1 MKCPYCGYENSEGAA
16 ICDMCEMPLQQ
27 LTRKRQHAR
36 PEIPQTPK
44 ADRPAR
50 VHPLEEQ
57 FEIPSVGCPN
67 CGTPLCDCAPIVKTT
82 VKSSGGGYGL
92 FSGCCGTI
100 LLGPLGLL
108 CGLRKQSI
116 TSKNQTWWVCRKCG
130 KEFVEKEAAKEIADS
145 ALMSSAVTTG
155 VISIL
160 WQVVHALVGYS
171 SWVRN
176 IALLAIAGTWM
187 ILPEQ
192 IKGSTG
198 YSMQQL
204 MVHEERVE
212 FYKKCA
218 FYGVIAFFI
227 GAAIGR
233 KGMEFLLS

>member
-1 MKCPYCGYENSEGAA
+1 MKCPYCGYENDVGAVN
-16 ICDMCEMPLQQ
+16 CEMCEMPLLQ
-27 LTRKRQHAR
+27 LSRKQ
-36 PEIPQTPK
+36 PQTRQAVPQTSK
-44 ADRPAR
+44 AERPIR
-50 VHPLEEQ
+50 RHQPEDSFGL
-57 FEIPSVGCPN
+57 PSVGCPN
-67 CGTPLCDCAPIVKTT
+67 CGSPLSDCAPIVKTT

-108 CGLRKQSI
+108 CGLRKQTI
-116 TSKNQTWWVCRKCG
+116 TSTNQTWWVCRKCG
-130 KEFVEKEAAKEIADS
+130 KEFVEKEAAREIADS
-145 ALMSSAVTTG
+145 VLMSSVVMTG
-155 VISIL
+155 VIAII
-160 WQVVHALVGYS
+160 WQVVFALAGYS

-187 ILPEQ
+187 VLPERV
-192 IKGSTG
+192 KETTG
-198 YSMQQL
+198 YTMQQL

-227 GAAIGR
+227 GTTIGG

>member
-1 MKCPYCGYENSEGAA
+1 
-16 ICDMCEMPLQQ
+16 
-27 LTRKRQHAR
+27 
-36 PEIPQTPK
+36 
-44 ADRPAR
+44 
-50 VHPLEEQ
+50 
-57 FEIPSVGCPN
+57 
-67 CGTPLCDCAPIVKTT
+67 
-82 VKSSGGGYGL
+82 
-92 FSGCCGTI
+92 
-100 LLGPLGLL
+100 
-108 CGLRKQSI
+108 
-116 TSKNQTWWVCRKCG
+116 
-130 KEFVEKEAAKEIADS
+130 
-145 ALMSSAVTTG
+145 MSSAVTTG

-192 IKGSTG
+192 IKGATG

-227 GAAIGR
+227 GAATGG